1 MVLLKYYKFLAYIN
15 PLISHTCIQLDKDSW
30 FGDNLIAV
38 LAAGWLE
45 IESRVGAKLG
55 KPALEGGLVLPLP
68 MVDLLV
74 ELTATPD
81 LTLLKDVLQE
91 ATCTYKTNVHTEPLD
106 NWNNA
111 IDLATLPNCSK
122 SVLAY
127 CVTSIIVYL

>member
-1 MVLLKYYKFLAYIN
+1 
-15 PLISHTCIQLDKDSW
+15 
-30 FGDNLIAV
+30 V

-45 IESRVGAKLG
+45 VKSRVGAKLG

-91 ATCTYKTNVHTEPLD
+91 ATCTCTYKTNVHIEPLD
-106 NWNNA
+106 NWNNT
-111 IDLATLPNCSK
+111 IDLATLSNCSK
-122 SVLAY
+122 SVLVY
-127 CVTSIIVYL
+127 CVTSIIMYL